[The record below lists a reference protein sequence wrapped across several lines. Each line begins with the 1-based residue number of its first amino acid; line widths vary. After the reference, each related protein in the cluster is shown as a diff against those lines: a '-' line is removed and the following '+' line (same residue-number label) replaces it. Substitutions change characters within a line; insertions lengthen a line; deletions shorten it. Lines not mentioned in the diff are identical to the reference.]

1 MSPGTLV
8 SYLKHSL
15 KKRYK
20 PEQRMLCVY
29 APWTYLP
36 ATCNRCENERCCTY
50 VYMSNTS
57 YQYMLICAVH
67 VNNWCSTHVHTSSI
81 PRWYLHLIGN
91 WQVLCVCVLSF
102 SQFEFSMEN
111 SPGKTSSYSHS
122 VQFLHQFLIV
132 LEFPQNFSP
141 EKGNFVEGL
150 FISFSSSSKSSL
162 NYIPV
167 LVFFVLF

>member
-1 MSPGTLV
+1 MLYICVHVQHILPVHANLCCACQQLMFYTCTHLQHSTLV
-8 SYLKHSL
+8 
-15 KKRYK
+15 
-20 PEQRMLCVY
+20 
-29 APWTYLP
+29 P
-36 ATCNRCENERCCTY
+36 ALDWKLTGF
-50 VYMSNTS
+50 V
-57 YQYMLICAVH
+57 
-67 VNNWCSTHVHTSSI
+67 
-81 PRWYLHLIGN
+81 
-91 WQVLCVCVLSF
+91 CVCVLSF

-111 SPGKTSSYSHS
+111 FPGKTSSYSHS

-167 LVFFVLF
+167 LVFLFVLICAIIKIIYETGSTVVFY